1 MKNLLFLFAVLAL
14 IFLSCKEEKKIEI
27 IPDYDKIYLSAGEVD
42 SIPKIKK
49 GDTNALTEKLNSDEN
64 KLKVEEVPF
73 LEYTLYI
80 NENGNIE
87 KFRAVYSPSNELTQL
102 VFSEIS
108 DWNFEPAR
116 IKENP
121 VKSRFTLRFLKDAD
135 GKLTFD
141 DVNEF
146 LIMADKMPEIIGG
159 LKALQ
164 EKIVY
169 PETAKNQGISG
180 RVYLRAYIDE
190 TGKIVSAKV
199 LKGIGGG
206 CDETALEALKSVSF
220 TPAIHNGKPVKVQVT
235 VPIVFQLN

>member
-1 MKNLLFLFAVLAL
+1 MKNLLFLLTALTL

-27 IPDYDKIYLSAGEVD
+27 IQDYDKIYLSAGEVD
-42 SIPKIKK
+42 STPKIKK
-49 GDTNALTEKLNSDEN
+49 GNINELTNKLNSAE
-64 KLKVEEVPF
+64 KKIKVEEVPF

-80 NENGNIE
+80 NEEGKID
-87 KFRAVYSPSNELTQL
+87 KLKAVFTPSDELTQFI
-102 VFSEIS
+102 VNETS
-108 DWNFEPAR
+108 DWIFEPAR
-116 IKENP
+116 IKETP

-180 RVYLRAYIDE
+180 KVYLRAYIDE
-190 TGKIVSAKV
+190 TGKVVSAKV

-206 CDETALEALKSVSF
+206 CDEVALEALKSVSF
-220 TPAIHNGKPVKVQVT
+220 TTAIHNGKPVKVQVT

>member
-1 MKNLLFLFAVLAL
+1 MKNLLFLFTVLAL
-14 IFLSCKEEKKIEI
+14 TVLSCKEEKKIEI
-27 IPDYDKIYLSAGEVD
+27 IQDYDKIYLSAGEVD

-49 GDTNALTEKLNSDEN
+49 GDINELTN
-64 KLKVEEVPF
+64 KLTTDEKKIKVEEVPF

-80 NENGNIE
+80 NEKGEID
-87 KFRAVYSPSNELTQL
+87 KLRAVFTPSDELTHFI
-102 VFSEIS
+102 VNEIL
-108 DWNFEPAR
+108 DWSFEPAR

-146 LIMADKMPEIIGG
+146 LIIAEKMPEIIGG
-159 LKALQ
+159 LKSLQ

-169 PETAKNQGISG
+169 PEAAKNQGISG
-180 RVYLRAYIDE
+180 KVYLLAYIDE
-190 TGKIVSAKV
+190 TGKVVSAKV

-206 CDETALEALKSVSF
+206 CDEAALEALKSVSF
-220 TPAIHNGKPVKVQVT
+220 TPAMNKGKPVKVQVA
-235 VPIVFQLN
+235 VPVVFQLN

>member
-1 MKNLLFLFAVLAL
+1 MKNLLFLFTVLAFT
-14 IFLSCKEEKKIEI
+14 FLSCKEEKKIEV
-27 IPDYDKIYLSAGEVD
+27 IPEYDKIYLSAGEVD
-42 SIPKIKK
+42 STPKIKK
-49 GDTNALTEKLNSDEN
+49 GNINELTNRLNSDE
-64 KLKVEEVPF
+64 KKIKVEEVPF

-80 NENGNIE
+80 NEKGMID
-87 KFRAVYSPSNELTQL
+87 KLRAVFTPSDEITQFI
-102 VFSEIS
+102 VNEIS
-108 DWNFEPAR
+108 DWSFESAR

-121 VKSRFTLRFLKDAD
+121 VKSRYTLRFLKDAN

-169 PETAKNQGISG
+169 PETAKNKGISG
-180 RVYLRAYIDE
+180 KVYLIAYLDE
-190 TGKIVSAKV
+190 TGKVVSAKV
-199 LKGIGGG
+199 LKAIGGG
-206 CDETALEALKSVSF
+206 CDEAALEALKSVSF
-220 TPAIHNGKPVKVQVT
+220 TPAMNKGKPVKVQVT